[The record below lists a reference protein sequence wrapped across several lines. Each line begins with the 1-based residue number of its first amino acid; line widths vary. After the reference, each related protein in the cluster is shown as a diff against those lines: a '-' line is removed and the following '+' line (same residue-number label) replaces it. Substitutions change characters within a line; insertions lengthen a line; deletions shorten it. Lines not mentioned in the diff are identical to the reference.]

1 MTKIIKIQ
9 DYLLE
14 SDIPELADLMPKDNQ
29 HDLSFANQQL
39 LSEVMNLEGNLY
51 SQSLV
56 SAALKKQVMELQ
68 VENDTLI
75 SALEDSNEYE
85 EEQEEAVMLTD
96 VVTVSSQEDVA
107 SQSAYW
113 EREYCELKDKIRCLE
128 QSLSEQGHAL
138 KQANQQNEQL
148 LNELLAK

>member
-9 DYLLE
+9 DYLLD
-14 SDIPELADLMPKDNQ
+14 SDLPEFADMMTDEHQ

-39 LSEVMNLEGNLY
+39 LTEVMNLEGNLY

-68 VENDTLI
+68 VENDILLD
-75 SALEDSNEYE
+75 ALDSENENDD
-85 EEQEEAVMLTD
+85 EQAVMLTD
-96 VVTVSSQEDVA
+96 VVATSSQEDIA
-107 SQSAYW
+107 SQSVYW
-113 EREYCELKDKIRCLE
+113 EREYSQLKDKIRRLE
-128 QSLSEQGHAL
+128 HDLTEKGDAL
-138 KQANQQNEQL
+138 KQAIQQNEAL

>member
-9 DYLLE
+9 DYLLD
-14 SDIPELADLMPKDNQ
+14 SDLPEFADMMPDEHQ

-39 LSEVMNLEGNLY
+39 LTEVMNLEGNLY

-68 VENDTLI
+68 VENDILLD
-75 SALEDSNEYE
+75 ALDSENENDD
-85 EEQEEAVMLTD
+85 EQAVMLTD
-96 VVTVSSQEDVA
+96 VVATSSQEDIA
-107 SQSAYW
+107 SQSVYW
-113 EREYCELKDKIRCLE
+113 EREYSQLKDKIRRLE
-128 QSLSEQGHAL
+128 HDLTEKGDAL
-138 KQANQQNEQL
+138 KQAIQQNEAL